1 MSVYKG
7 SQKEGK
13 IYYGR
18 TKIGKVYKGNELVY
32 QSSKSLR
39 MYSFGGT
46 VSNGTLISD
55 YLVGSR
61 DTQALM
67 IFLAGI
73 GGKIYKTQGILGQ
86 SGSQICY
93 ALQDSYSW
101 DKWVPY
107 SQTFVTNGVNVYC
120 YYARGGGFVD
130 ASSYLVLEGAT
141 TEYVTQGFGEP
152 TIRPASVTNEGVDAY
167 GNGKIIAWTPQYD
180 KIWTI
185 NGVYDV

>member
-1 MSVYKG
+1 MSINLGSNKIGKINVGSEAISKVYKG
-7 SQKEGK
+7 S
-13 IYYGR
+13 
-18 TKIGKVYKGNELVY
+18 ELVY
-32 QSSKSLR
+32 QSQKSLR

-46 VSNGTLISD
+46 VSNGTIMSS

-67 IFLAGI
+67 ILLAGI
-73 GGKIYKTQGILGQ
+73 GGKIYKTQGTLGQ

-120 YYARGGGFVD
+120 YYAEGGGFL
-130 ASSYLVLEGAT
+130 ASSSYLVLEGAT
-141 TEYVTQGFGEP
+141 TEYVTQAFGEP
-152 TIRPASVTNEGVDAY
+152 TLKPTSVTDEGVDMY
-167 GNGKIIAWTPQYD
+167 GNGKISAWTPQYD
-180 KIWTI
+180 KIWTV

>member
-1 MSVYKG
+1 MIYG
-7 SQKEGK
+7 GNQKEGK
-13 IYYGR
+13 LYYGG
-18 TKIGKVYKGNELVY
+18 TKISKVYNGDALVY

-46 VSNGTLISD
+46 VSNGTLISS

-67 IFLAGI
+67 ISLAGI

-120 YYARGGGFVD
+120 YYAEGGGFL
-130 ASSYLVLEGAT
+130 ASSSYLVLEGAT

-152 TIRPASVTNEGVDAY
+152 TTRPASVTNEGVDAY
-167 GNGKIIAWTPQYD
+167 GNGKISAWTPQYD